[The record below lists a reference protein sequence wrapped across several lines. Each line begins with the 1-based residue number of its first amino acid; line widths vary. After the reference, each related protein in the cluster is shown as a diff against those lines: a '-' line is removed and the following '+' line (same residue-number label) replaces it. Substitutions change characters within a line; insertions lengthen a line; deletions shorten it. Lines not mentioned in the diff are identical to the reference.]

1 MTPHSSDDDDTYRTK
16 EEREALKT
24 YDCNL
29 KFKDYLLEQGI
40 IDQAWLDQLEQAHKE
55 IITKA
60 TKDAEQAP
68 YPSVDETYQF
78 VYDPEGG
85 IGNE

>member
-1 MTPHSSDDDDTYRTK
+1 SDDDDTYRTK

-29 KFKDYLLEQGI
+29 KFKDYLLEKEI
-40 IDQAWLDQLEQAHKE
+40 INQEWLDNIEQEHKE
-55 IITKA
+55 IINKA
-60 TKDAEQAP
+60 TKDAEKAP
-68 YPSVDETYQF
+68 YPSVEETYQF

-85 IGNE
+85 MGNE